1 MNPNSSVSYDIA
13 QARIADLRHQA
24 RREVLARA
32 ARPEPQQPSRS
43 RIPVSLRLRPARRRG
58 VTAAVS

>member
-24 RREVLARA
+24 RREAVARA
-32 ARPEPQQPSRS
+32 ARPEPQPNRS
-43 RIPVSLRLRPARRRG
+43 RISVSLRLRAAHRRR
-58 VTAAVS
+58 VTAAIS

>member
-24 RREVLARA
+24 RRAALARA
-32 ARPEPQQPSRS
+32 ARPEPQPNRF
-43 RIPVSLRLRPARRRG
+43 RISVSLRLWAARRRR
-58 VTAAVS
+58 VTAAIS

>member
-13 QARIADLRHQA
+13 QARSADLRHQA

-32 ARPEPQQPSRS
+32 ARPEPRPSRS
-43 RIPVSLRLRPARRRG
+43 RIPVSLRLRPARRRE